1 MEIKQ
6 EENDDSS
13 EVGDFLA
20 CKPLLLSIKNIIKK
34 EENDDSNEVETF
46 LASKYLLSS
55 KFINIS

>member
-6 EENDDSS
+6 EKKYDSS
-13 EVGDFLA
+13 ELEDFLA
-20 CKPLLLSIKNIIKK
+20 CKSLLLSKKNIIKQ
-34 EENDDSNEVETF
+34 EENDDSNEVEAF